1 MEENK
6 SEKRLKQGKMAGLIS
21 IIVNVFLATG
31 KLIAGILSASVSII
45 ADAVNN
51 FTDGIS
57 SLVTLIGFKLSQK
70 PADEDHP
77 FGHARFE
84 YISSLI
90 VSVIILFVGFEL
102 GKGSIEKIIS
112 PTAINFGLIT
122 VIILAV
128 SILGKVGLAIYNGVL
143 AKKINSSALKATS
156 ADSRNDAIITTAVL
170 IAGIVEYYSGFA
182 IDGYVGIGV
191 ALFILISGIALVRE
205 TSSVILGVK
214 NDDRLKDIIL
224 EKIKEYPI
232 VVGYHDL
239 MIHDYGPGISF
250 CSIHF
255 EIDKNL
261 DPLYVHEIIDKFE
274 REFIEYGTQLTV
286 HYDPVVLDSP
296 ELNALK
302 KVALD
307 TLINIDNR
315 LSLHDFR
322 SIPCDGFSKVFFDV
336 PFPQDMAGREAEIK
350 NEVES
355 AINAIGDITY
365 EAIITFDSVSFN

>member
-1 MEENK
+1 MEEVKVKDRGNA
-6 SEKRLKQGKMAGLIS
+6 GKIAGVVG
-21 IIVNVFLATG
+21 IVANAFLALG
-31 KLIAGILSASVSII
+31 KLIVGILSMSVSII
-45 ADAVNN
+45 ADAINN

-57 SLVTLIGFKLSQK
+57 SIVTLIGFKLASK
-70 PADEDHP
+70 PADEEHP

-102 GKGSIEKIIS
+102 GKSSVEKIIS
-112 PTAINFGLIT
+112 PTVVNFTLLTAIVLG
-122 VIILAV
+122 V
-128 SILGKVGLAIYNGVL
+128 SILGKVGLAVYNGIL
-143 AKKINSSALKATS
+143 GKKINSSVLKATS

-170 IAGIVEYYSGFA
+170 IAGIVEYYTGFA
-182 IDGYVGIGV
+182 IDGYVGIAV
-191 ALFILISGIALVRE
+191 ALFILISGVTLVKE

-214 NDDRLKDIIL
+214 NDDRLKNIIL
-224 EKIKEYPI
+224 DKIKEYPI

-274 REFIEYGTQLTV
+274 REFLQYGTQLTV
-286 HYDPVVLDSP
+286 HYDPVVLDSE
-296 ELNALK
+296 ELNQLK
-302 KVALD
+302 RVTID

-315 LSLHDFR
+315 LSMHDFR

-336 PFPQDMAGREAEIK
+336 PLPENMVTK
-350 NEVES
+350 
-355 AINAIGDITY
+355 
-365 EAIITFDSVSFN
+365 